1 MLIDWFTV
9 IAQILNFLIL
19 VWLLKHFIYKPILN
33 AIDVRDKK
41 VASEL
46 ANAEAKKTE
55 AQKEK
60 EDFKR
65 KKEELDQ
72 QRATLLS
79 KAKDDAKNESLRLIE
94 KARDEAFNL
103 MSRQQEALRN
113 EKQNLNQAIRHLAQQ
128 EVFAIARKTLI
139 DLAETNLE
147 ERTVEVF
154 SRKLYEL
161 KDREKEQM
169 ASELSASP
177 RSLLILTA
185 FDLSQEQRDLIKKM
199 IQETLS
205 IEIQAKFE
213 TSPDLVSGIEL
224 TTNGL
229 KVAWSIADYLTSM
242 EKDINELLEKQPKS

>member
-19 VWLLKHFIYKPILN
+19 VLLLKHFIYKPILN
-33 AIDVRDKK
+33 AIDAREKK
-41 VASEL
+41 VADEL

-55 AQKEK
+55 AQREK
-60 EDFKR
+60 DDFKR

-72 QRATLLS
+72 QHTALLS
-79 KAKDDAKNESLRLIE
+79 KAKDEAKTESLHLIE
-94 KARDEAFNL
+94 EARKEASDL
-103 MSRQQEALRN
+103 RSRQQEALRD

-128 EVFAIARKTLI
+128 EVFEIARKTLM
-139 DLAETNLE
+139 DLADTSLE

-154 SRKLYEL
+154 SRKLHEL

-169 ASELSASP
+169 VSELSTSP
-177 RSLLILTA
+177 RSLLVLTA
-185 FDLSQEQRDLIKKM
+185 FDLPKEQRDLIKKT
-199 IQETLS
+199 INETLG

-213 TSPDLVSGIEL
+213 TAPDLVSGIEL
-224 TTNGL
+224 STNGL

-242 EKDINELLEKQPKS
+242 EKGINKLLEKQPKS

>member
-46 ANAEAKKTE
+46 ANAEAKQTE
-55 AQKEK
+55 AQREK

-72 QRATLLS
+72 QRAMLLS
-79 KAKDDAKNESLRLIE
+79 KAKDEAKNESLRLIE
-94 KARDEAFNL
+94 DARNEAFDL
-103 MSRQQEALRN
+103 ISRQHEALRN
-113 EKQNLNQAIRHLAQQ
+113 EKQNLNRAIRHLAQQ
-128 EVFAIARKTLI
+128 EVFAIARKTLM
-139 DLAETNLE
+139 DLAETSLE
-147 ERTVEVF
+147 ERTVKVF

-161 KDREKEQM
+161 KDSEKEQM

-185 FDLSQEQRDLIKKM
+185 FDLSQEQRDLIKKT
-199 IQETLS
+199 IQEALG
-205 IEIQAKFE
+205 IEIQVKFE

-229 KVAWSIADYLTSM
+229 QVAWSIADYLTSM
-242 EKDINELLEKQPKS
+242 EKDINELLEKQLKS

>member
-19 VWLLKHFIYKPILN
+19 VWLLKHFFYKPILN
-33 AIDVRDKK
+33 AIDAREKK
-41 VASEL
+41 VADEL
-46 ANAEAKKTE
+46 ANAEAKKTD
-55 AQKEK
+55 AQREK

-65 KKEELDQ
+65 KTEELDQ
-72 QRATLLS
+72 QRIALLS
-79 KAKDDAKNESLRLIE
+79 KAKDEAKTESLHLIE
-94 KARDEAFNL
+94 EARKEAFDL

-139 DLAETNLE
+139 DLAETSLE

-154 SRKLYEL
+154 SRKLHEL
-161 KDREKEQM
+161 TDEEKKRI
-169 ASELSASP
+169 ALELSASS
-177 RSLLILTA
+177 RSLLVLTA
-185 FDLSQEQRDLIKKM
+185 FDLPQEQRDLIKKT
-199 IQETLS
+199 ITETLG

-213 TSPDLVSGIEL
+213 TAPELVSGIEL

-229 KVAWSIADYLTSM
+229 KVAWSIADYLTSL
-242 EKDINELLEKQPKS
+242 EKGINELLEKQPKS

>member
-41 VASEL
+41 VADEL
-46 ANAEAKKTE
+46 ANANAKMSE
-55 AQKEK
+55 AQREK

-79 KAKDDAKNESLRLIE
+79 KATDEAETESLHLIE
-94 KARDEAFNL
+94 EARKKAFDLE
-103 MSRQQEALRN
+103 SKQQEALRN
-113 EKQNLNQAIRHLAQQ
+113 EKQNLNQAIRHRAQQ

-139 DLAETNLE
+139 DLAEISLE

-154 SRKLYEL
+154 FRKLHEL
-161 KDREKEQM
+161 KDVEKEQM
-169 ASELSASP
+169 AAELSASP
-177 RSLLILTA
+177 RSLLVLTA
-185 FDLSQEQRDLIKKM
+185 FDLPQKQRDLIQKTIK
-199 IQETLS
+199 ETLG

-213 TSPDLVSGIEL
+213 TAPDLVSGIEL

-229 KVAWSIADYLTSM
+229 KVAWSIENYLKSL
-242 EKDINELLEKQPKS
+242 EKDMNELLEKHPKS

>member
-46 ANAEAKKTE
+46 ANAEAKQTE
-55 AQKEK
+55 AQREK

-65 KKEELDQ
+65 QKEELDQ

-79 KAKDDAKNESLRLIE
+79 KAKDEAKNESLRLIE
-94 KARDEAFNL
+94 EARNETFDL
-103 MSRQQEALRN
+103 ISRQHEALRN

-128 EVFAIARKTLI
+128 EVFAIARKTLM
-139 DLAETNLE
+139 DLAETSLE
-147 ERTVEVF
+147 ERTVKVF

-161 KDREKEQM
+161 KDSEKEQM

-185 FDLSQEQRDLIKKM
+185 FDLSQEQRDLIKKT
-199 IQETLS
+199 IQETLG
-205 IEIQAKFE
+205 IEIQVKFE